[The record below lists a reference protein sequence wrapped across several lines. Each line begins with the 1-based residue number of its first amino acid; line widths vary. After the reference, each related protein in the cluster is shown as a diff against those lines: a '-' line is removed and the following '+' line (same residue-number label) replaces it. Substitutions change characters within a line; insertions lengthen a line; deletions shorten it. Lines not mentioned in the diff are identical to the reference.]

1 MTKQEAAAYL
11 GISERSVENWR
22 DKGHLTQ
29 TLVPGK
35 TRPIAIYD
43 DTEVETLRQYLETRK
58 SESRKSNI
66 QSRMSNIEQEPS
78 TTSNVENRITPI
90 SRISNIE
97 KSNPEKSNVQIYAF
111 DKEQFESLIQQSR
124 AEVSLDKKL
133 LLTIPEAMTLS
144 GIKEKPIRDAIKT
157 GALNSIRIGRS
168 IQVRPEDLK
177 LWVDSQFPK

>member
-43 DTEVETLRQYLETRK
+43 DAEVETLKQYLE
-58 SESRKSNI
+58 SRK
-66 QSRMSNIEQEPS
+66 P
-78 TTSNVENRITPI
+78 ENR
-90 SRISNIE
+90 
-97 KSNPEKSNVQIYAF
+97 KSNVQSQTSNPEPRTTVISNPESRIVPAPRISNPENSNVRIYTF
-111 DKEQFESLIQQSR
+111 SEEQFESMMKKQSR
-124 AEVSLDKKL
+124 AEVAISEKM

-144 GIKEKPIRDAIKT
+144 GVKEKPIRDAIKS
-157 GALNSIRIGRS
+157 GNLKSIRIGRS
-168 IQVRPEDLK
+168 IQVRPTDLQK
-177 LWVDSQFPK
+177 WIDSQF